1 MFAAQEEDALAT
13 LATQAG
19 QVTLN
24 KGYEQRQQPGG
35 SGALADAMSSSG
47 LDIGPECGFPSDDPR
62 RRPNWFRDQSTI
74 ENNGAIIRLITHNC
88 VDQATMLKSMTLP
101 KMEQKH
107 LLNFIED
114 NFSAIKQRA
123 IFALERHLYDGQC
136 SVGVGETLT
145 MEDYSFSM
153 MVQVAHG
160 KFHPTGRN
168 EADLGI
174 LDRPHLLDTFCT
186 AYDVNNTTEN
196 NVMLNGYIHL
206 LEAPRR
212 RVVAIRKLQER
223 QRAQQDAQ
231 HQQQQQHQGQQP
243 PPLQP
248 QHAQATAR
256 PVYAINPVG
265 GGKIKKKKKKAGP
278 SYAYATDPYRVKQSA
293 PQINNQQ
300 QFPNLPPGQPA
311 VWPKRGIIPLKPVC
325 V

>member
-13 LATQAG
+13 LATQVG

-88 VDQATMLKSMTLP
+88 VDQATMVKSMTLP
-101 KMEQKH
+101 KMDQKH

-123 IFALERHLYDGQC
+123 IFALESRLYDGQC

-168 EADLGI
+168 KTDLAI
-174 LDRPHLLDTFCT
+174 LNRPHLLDTFCT
-186 AYDVNNTTEN
+186 AFDVNNTSEN

-212 RVVAIRKLQER
+212 RVVAVQKLQEK
-223 QRAQQDAQ
+223 QLAQQAAQ
-231 HQQQQQHQGQQP
+231 H
-243 PPLQP
+243 
-248 QHAQATAR
+248 
-256 PVYAINPVG
+256 
-265 GGKIKKKKKKAGP
+265 
-278 SYAYATDPYRVKQSA
+278 
-293 PQINNQQ
+293 
-300 QFPNLPPGQPA
+300 
-311 VWPKRGIIPLKPVC
+311 
-325 V
+325 